1 VTLRVFRG
9 ARGGAQGTVDAV
21 LCLASKIKQGSSKKL
36 YNMIEVLQEGNM
48 R

>member
-1 VTLRVFRG
+1 VD
-9 ARGGAQGTVDAV
+9 AQGTVDAV
-21 LCLASKIKQGSSKKL
+21 LCLATKIKEGSDKKL